1 MLRGGEHIMK
11 LAVFLSDWRR
21 TEESLE
27 RMKAEKL
34 GVILVENG
42 IYHAVVKEQGKD
54 SPVLSKANANFY
66 VLSDDLETRGFTAA
80 NVNSKVKV
88 IGYSDIVDLIMN
100 DYEKTAWL

>member
-1 MLRGGEHIMK
+1 MK

-21 TEESLE
+21 TEDTLE
-27 RMKAEKL
+27 RMKADTM

-42 IYHAVVKEQGKD
+42 IYHAVVKENGKE
-54 SPVLSKANANFY
+54 SPVLSKAGATY
-66 VLSDDLETRGFTAA
+66 YALSDDLETRGYTAA

-88 IGYSDIVDLIMN
+88 VSYGDIVDLIMN